1 VGSVLV
7 DVKAITLCPSNLLQT
22 LKVAHSAHVM
32 GHDFCGHLAFNPT
45 SYPYS
50 TLNNMQTFEEREAL
64 NAAIV
69 RTINEASEAWG
80 LECMR

>member
-1 VGSVLV
+1 
-7 DVKAITLCPSNLLQT
+7 
-22 LKVAHSAHVM
+22 
-32 GHDFCGHLAFNPT
+32 
-45 SYPYS
+45 
-50 TLNNMQTFEEREAL
+50 MQTFEEREAL